1 MRKIIV
7 PTDFSENAAKALN
20 YAIVVANATG
30 AALHVI
36 HTIHTR
42 GSAGHFLSIDDIIM
56 KERETELAAVV
67 KNITPQLNEKVVL
80 THSVRQGY
88 VVDAILA
95 SAENVGADTIIMGT
109 QGASGLKRW
118 VLGSTTV
125 DLLKNTK
132 LTVLVVPNEFKSTEI
147 NRLALAVDASRL
159 KDVAVL
165 QPMLLLAQKFKM
177 ELNLLHISKDE
188 KTITDIDSLLHQHLQ
203 ELGMQYVAHRI
214 TSTDVEQ
221 AIKDFV
227 ANHKINLLCVLN
239 QSEKRSWVENLFH
252 LSITKEM
259 AYETEVPLLVLTL
272 PAEVEA

>member
-1 MRKIIV
+1 MRKIVV
-7 PTDFSENAAKALN
+7 PTDFSENAAKALD
-20 YAIVVANATG
+20 YAIVAANATG

-42 GSAGHFLSIDDIIM
+42 GSAGHFLAIDDIIM
-56 KERETELAAVV
+56 KEREAELADII
-67 KNITPQLNEKVVL
+67 KNIAPQLNEKVVL
-80 THSVRQGY
+80 THAVRQGY

-95 SAENVGADTIIMGT
+95 AAEHVGADTIIMGT
-109 QGASGLKRW
+109 QGASGLRRW

-132 LTVLVVPNEFKSTEI
+132 LTVLVVPNEFKGKEI
-147 NRLALAVDASRL
+147 SRLVLAVDASRL
-159 KDVAVL
+159 KNIAVL

-188 KTITDIDSLLHQHLQ
+188 QVITDVDTNLQQHLQ
-203 ELGMQYVAHRI
+203 QLGVAYVAHRI
-214 TSTDVEQ
+214 TSNDAEQ

-227 ANHKINLLCVLN
+227 TSHNINLLCVLN

-272 PAEVEA
+272 PAEA

>member
-7 PTDFSENAAKALN
+7 PTDFSENAAKALD

-56 KERETELAAVV
+56 KEREEELAAVI
-67 KNITPQLNEKVVL
+67 KNIAPQLNEKVVL
-80 THSVRQGY
+80 THAVRQGY

-95 SAENVGADTIIMGT
+95 AAEQVGADTVIMGT
-109 QGASGLKRW
+109 QGASGLRRW

-132 LTVLVVPNEFKSTEI
+132 LTVLVVPNEFKGNEI
-147 NRLALAVDASRL
+147 SRLVLAVDASRL
-159 KDVAVL
+159 KNIAVL

-188 KTITDIDSLLHQHLQ
+188 QVITDVDTNLQQHLQ
-203 ELGMQYVAHRI
+203 QLGIAYIAHRI
-214 TSTDVEQ
+214 TSNDAEQ

-227 ANHKINLLCVLN
+227 ASHKANLLCVLN

-272 PAEVEA
+272 PAEA

>member
-7 PTDFSENAAKALN
+7 PTDFSENATKALD

-36 HTIHTR
+36 HTVHNR
-42 GSAGHFLSIDDIIM
+42 ASAGHFLSIDEIII
-56 KERETELAAVV
+56 KERETELAAVI
-67 KNITPQLNEKVVL
+67 KNISPQLNEKVVL
-80 THSVRQGY
+80 THAVRQGY
-88 VVDAILA
+88 IVDAILA
-95 SAENVGADTIIMGT
+95 AAEHVGADTIIMGT

-147 NRLALAVDASRL
+147 SRLVLAVDASRL
-159 KDVAVL
+159 KNIAVL

-188 KTITDIDSLLHQHLQ
+188 QVITDVDTNLQQHLQ
-203 ELGMQYVAHRI
+203 QLGIAYVAHRI
-214 TSTDVEQ
+214 TSNDAEQ

-227 ANHKINLLCVLN
+227 ASHKANLLCVLN

-272 PAEVEA
+272 PVEA

>member
-7 PTDFSENAAKALN
+7 PTDFSENAAKALD

-56 KERETELAAVV
+56 KEREEELAAVI
-67 KNITPQLNEKVVL
+67 KNIAPQLNEKVVL
-80 THSVRQGY
+80 THAVRQGY

-95 SAENVGADTIIMGT
+95 AAEQVGADTVIMGT
-109 QGASGLKRW
+109 QGASGLRRW

-132 LTVLVVPNEFKSTEI
+132 LTVLVVPNEFKGNEI
-147 NRLALAVDASRL
+147 SRLVLAVDASRL
-159 KDVAVL
+159 KNIAVL

-188 KTITDIDSLLHQHLQ
+188 QVITDVDTNLQQHLQ
-203 ELGMQYVAHRI
+203 QLGIAYIAHRI
-214 TSTDVEQ
+214 TSNDAEE

-227 ANHKINLLCVLN
+227 ASHKANLLCVLN

-272 PAEVEA
+272 PAEA

>member
-7 PTDFSENAAKALN
+7 PTDFSENAAKALD

-56 KERETELAAVV
+56 KEREEELAAIV
-67 KNITPQLNEKVVL
+67 KNITPQLNEKVIL
-80 THSVRQGY
+80 THAVRQGY

-95 SAENVGADTIIMGT
+95 AAEHVGADTVIMGT
-109 QGASGLKRW
+109 QGASGLRRW

-132 LTVLVVPNEFKSTEI
+132 LTVLVVPNEFKGKEI
-147 NRLALAVDASRL
+147 SRLVLAVDASRL
-159 KDVAVL
+159 KNIAVL

-188 KTITDIDSLLHQHLQ
+188 QTITDVDSHLQ
-203 ELGMQYVAHRI
+203 EHLQQLGVAYIAHRI
-214 TSTDVEQ
+214 TSNDAEQ

-227 ANHKINLLCVLN
+227 ASHKANLLCVLN

-272 PAEVEA
+272 PVEA